1 MLAGRS
7 AARVARLEAPL
18 EVSLAGR
25 LDVPKVDF
33 RLDGFV
39 TT

>member
-1 MLAGRS
+1 MLPGRIDS
-7 AARVARLEAPL
+7 RVARLEAPF

-25 LDVPKVDF
+25 LDVPTVDF

-39 TT
+39 TM